1 MVDLTTFPLLLLTFK
16 EVSLCKLEKGQV
28 ISDRYKIVETLGR
41 GGMAIVYKANDLK
54 LGRDVTFK
62 VLKSDYIEDKGF
74 IKRFNTEARAA
85 AQLAHT
91 NIVNV
96 YDVGNDGDIYYI
108 VMEYIDGFTLNEL
121 IYKKAP
127 LDNELACDLAMQ
139 IVAGLENAHA
149 HGVIH
154 RDIKPE
160 NILLTK
166 IGGKLVAKVT
176 DFGIAKANSVETTQ
190 GDYMGSVHYFSP
202 EQAKGDDVDQ
212 RSDLYSLGIVL
223 YQMVTGTIPFEGNSA
238 LDLAMKHIKA
248 PIPDPRNINPN
259 VSQEIIEIIKK
270 ACAKE
275 PKNRYQNA
283 RAMYEA
289 LKIALEGKAK
299 PTANNN
305 IKPIKKV
312 VPVIDDDDNDYNN
325 DNDIEDE
332 ESIEIKKK
340 ERNVIIIAVITGIL
354 IILLITVGGSMLTKT
369 IYGDTIKVPN
379 FVGMAYE
386 KACLKAEK
394 KGLTVERKD
403 IYKAD
408 VDAGDVAQQTPEKGE
423 RVNKGDTIVLYV
435 SSGAGDIQVPNIVGM
450 RKSKAEE
457 ALAEMGLEIG
467 NVEYVTSDKPIG
479 EVIEQSPEDGE
490 MVGADT
496 KIDVKVSQGSDSE
509 EVKMPDLKLKTQEEA
524 SLMLEDLGLEAKF
537 IDGYSDTVPVGS
549 VIDQGI
555 AADTMVQTGSQV
567 AITICRGEH
576 IGATNE
582 DSNTATV
589 PAIIDIEEPKTENN
603 TEHTTVAPV
612 EQVTTAPVNQTPTKQ
627 VDIVVNPSDT
637 SSLADTNNVKVTAKK
652 NGSEE
657 VIWEKSVGK
666 TDFPFTVPDKS
677 DGNTTYT
684 VTINGKVVST
694 VTK

>member
-1 MVDLTTFPLLLLTFK
+1 MQ
-16 EVSLCKLEKGQV
+16 LEKGQV

-612 EQVTTAPVNQTPTKQ
+612 EQVTTAPVDQTPTKQ